1 LTDLGGWK
9 VGAKDFLGAVLDA
22 VAQPVWVVDP
32 EGSIRFANPAAVAA
46 LGYDRPEEL
55 LGRDSHETIHHHR
68 PDGSPYPAAECP
80 MLLPRSTGE
89 TVSSQLDRFFRRDG
103 SMFAVSYVSVPIEMQ
118 QGRGAVVAFT
128 DIEDR
133 LRADE
138 VMRERD
144 ALLATQQ
151 ASLRRV
157 ATLVAGGAESAEVF
171 AAIAQEVANVLEL
184 PLVVMSRFEPDES
197 ATVIGAWADRPT
209 PFEPGSRWP
218 LGAPT
223 VSERVF
229 RTGRPVRIDSY
240 ENVPG
245 RIAGAAREAGMSSG
259 AGAPII
265 VDGQVWGA
273 MVTASP
279 QTEPLPEGLEERL
292 AGFTEL
298 VATAIS
304 NTQAREEL
312 HRLAEEQAALRRVAT
327 LVAHGATPVEVFA
340 GVADEVSTVLDLPFV
355 EMCRYEENET
365 ATVIA
370 ATGDH
375 PFQPGTTWTLD
386 GPSLTGQVWR
396 TRRAASVEDY
406 GRVSGAIGDAARGGG
421 VHAGVGAPIV
431 VDGELWGVVSAGRD
445 GRVPLPPDAARRL
458 SQFTDLVAT
467 AISNAQARHDLHRL
481 ADEQSALRRVA
492 TLVAEGAESSAVFD
506 AVCEETGRLMDATS
520 VNLVCFTPD
529 GLDLTIA
536 GWSLRGNHV
545 PPGTSYPL
553 DGEVIDAIIRRT
565 GAPAHVDS
573 YDEVEGELAAT
584 LRELG
589 IQCEVGAPV
598 VVGGSVWGA
607 LIASSDTP
615 DRFDEVSELR
625 VESFAE
631 LIATAVANATARG
644 ELIASRARI
653 VTAGDAARRRLA
665 RDLHDGAQQRLVTAL
680 MSLQLADEQTATDAE
695 AGTRL
700 LREALEHTRAG
711 LAELRELAAGVHPTI
726 LTNRGLRAAI
736 EALADHS
743 PLPVKIAVPGDR
755 FPQHVEAAAYFLAAE
770 ALTNVAKH
778 AEASRAT
785 VTVEPREGVLVIAV
799 SDDGVGGANLEG
811 TGLRGMDDRAQALG
825 GSLHLE
831 SVPGLGTRVEATLPL
846 SPP

>member
-1 LTDLGGWK
+1 
-9 VGAKDFLGAVLDA
+9 
-22 VAQPVWVVDP
+22 
-32 EGSIRFANPAAVAA
+32 
-46 LGYDRPEEL
+46 
-55 LGRDSHETIHHHR
+55 
-68 PDGSPYPAAECP
+68 
-80 MLLPRSTGE
+80 
-89 TVSSQLDRFFRRDG
+89 
-103 SMFAVSYVSVPIEMQ
+103 MFPVSYISVPIEMHE
-118 QGRGAVVAFT
+118 GRGAVVAFT

-138 VMRERD
+138 LVRERD
-144 ALLATQQ
+144 ALLAGQQ

-157 ATLVAGGAESAEVF
+157 ATLVADGAESADVF
-171 AAIAQEVANVLEL
+171 AAIAKEVANVLEL
-184 PLVVMSRFEPDES
+184 PLVVMSRFDPDES
-197 ATVIGAWADRPT
+197 ATVIGTWADVPT
-209 PFEPGSRWP
+209 PFLLGTSWP
-218 LGAPT
+218 LDGPT
-223 VSERVF
+223 VSERVL
-229 RTGRPVRIDSY
+229 RTGRPVRIGTY

-245 RIAGAAREAGMSSG
+245 RIAGAAQEAGKSWG

-292 AGFTEL
+292 AGFTDL
-298 VATAIS
+298 VATAIA

-312 HRLAEEQAALRRVAT
+312 HRLADEQAALRRVAT
-327 LVAHGATPVEVFA
+327 LVAQRATPVQVFA
-340 GVADEVSTVLDLPFV
+340 AVADEVSSVLDLPFV
-355 EMCRYEENET
+355 EMCRYEDNET

-406 GRVSGAIGDAARGGG
+406 SRVSGAIGDAARGGG
-421 VHAGVGAPIV
+421 VHAGVGAPIL
-431 VDGELWGVVSAGRD
+431 VDGELWGVVSAGGD
-445 GRVPLPPDAARRL
+445 EQVPLPPDAESRL

-467 AISNAQARHDLHRL
+467 ALSNAQARHDLHRL
-481 ADEQSALRRVA
+481 AEEQAALRRVA

-553 DGEVIDAIIRRT
+553 DGEVIDAIVRRT
-565 GAPAHVDS
+565 RAPARVDS
-573 YDEVEGELAAT
+573 YDGIEGKLAAT

-615 DRFDEVSELR
+615 EGFEEASELR
-625 VESFAE
+625 VASFAE

-653 VTAGDAARRRLA
+653 VTAGDAARRHLA

-680 MSLQLADEQTATDAE
+680 MSLQLADQSIATDIDS
-695 AGTRL
+695 GTRL
-700 LREALEHTRAG
+700 LSEALDHTREG

-736 EALADHS
+736 DALADRS
-743 PLPVKIAVPGDR
+743 PLPVEIAVPDDR

-785 VTVEPREGVLVIAV
+785 VAVQQRDGLLRIAV
-799 SDDGVGGANLEG
+799 SDDGVGGANFEG

-831 SVPGLGTRVEATLPL
+831 SAPGQGTRVEATLPL